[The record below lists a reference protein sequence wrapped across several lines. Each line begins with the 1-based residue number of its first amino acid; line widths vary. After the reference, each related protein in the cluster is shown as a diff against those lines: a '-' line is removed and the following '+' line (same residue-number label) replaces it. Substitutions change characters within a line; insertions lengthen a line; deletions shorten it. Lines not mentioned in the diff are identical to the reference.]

1 MFALRLVSLDCE
13 GRGVSGLTVL
23 TIFPDLLMI
32 VTVSIIG
39 ILAVLY

>member
-1 MFALRLVSLDCE
+1 MFALRLVSLDYE

-23 TIFPDLLMI
+23 TIFPDLLMM

-39 ILAVLY
+39 IVAVLY

>member
-1 MFALRLVSLDCE
+1 MFALRLVSLDYD
-13 GRGVSGLTVL
+13 GRGVSELTVL